1 MTDRRDD
8 DFRVRPSAP
17 KNRGNGQG
25 QSFVSK
31 VLKQTGKASGGK
43 SAVRHS
49 AASGGQ
55 GQRPGSRLGR
65 GHTAARFAG
74 AKLTPMS
81 RRVTI
86 KTLLV
91 NQRNASPQSLA
102 KHPRYIERDGA
113 GRDGEPGRAYGPQ
126 ADEADLDAFKE
137 RCQDDRHHFR
147 FIVSPEDGAEL
158 DDLRT
163 YTRHLVNRMEA
174 DLGTRLDW
182 VAVDHWNTDNPH
194 THLIVRG
201 RDDTG
206 KDLIIAGDYI
216 AHGFR
221 HRAAELA
228 TEWLGPRTELE
239 IQQTLGREVEQ
250 ERWTNLDRTLQRE
263 AGDDGRVQIEQFNAP
278 VLQRQR
284 LLLIGRLQRLQ
295 RLGLADEMQPGIW
308 AVHADAEKTLRALG
322 ERGDIIRT
330 MQRAMSGQQRELAV
344 FEPSQNDDGG
354 GRSILGR
361 VAAKGL
367 ADELHDRGYLVID
380 GVDGKAHYVALNARD
395 ELANYPTGAVVE
407 VKDSANIR
415 AADKNI
421 AALAS
426 DGLYRADHHL
436 AIEQG
441 RAKAGRDPQE
451 VVAAH
456 VRRLEALR
464 RAGIVERV
472 ADGLWK
478 VPDDLAERGR
488 QYDAQRLGDVAVQL
502 KSHLAIERQARVIGA
517 TWLDQQLIGGGRGM
531 GDLGFGGDAKQAL
544 QQRIDFLEEQ
554 GLAQRRGQ
562 RVILARNLLGT
573 LRNREIA
580 QAAEGIA
587 IATGLEHRPI
597 ADGQRVVGIY
607 RRSLML
613 VSGRYALLDHG
624 KEFSLVPWRP
634 VIEQRLGQQIAATV
648 HGNGVAWDFRKQRG
662 L

>member
-1 MTDRRDD
+1 MSDRRDD

-17 KNRGNGQG
+17 KNRGQG
-25 QSFVSK
+25 FVSK
-31 VLKQTGKASGGK
+31 VLKQAGKASGGK
-43 SAVRHS
+43 SSMRNS
-49 AASGGQ
+49 AAGGSGARA

-74 AKLTPMS
+74 AKLTPLS

-102 KHPRYIERDGA
+102 KHLRYIERDGA

-126 ADEADLDAFKE
+126 TDEADLDAFKE
-137 RCQDDRHHFR
+137 RAADDRHHFR

-163 YTRHLVNRMEA
+163 YTRHLMNRMEA

-182 VAVDHWNTDNPH
+182 AAVDHWNTDNPH

-206 KDLIIAGDYI
+206 KDLIISGDYI
-216 AHGFR
+216 AQGFR

-239 IQQTLGREVEQ
+239 IQQTLQREVEQ
-250 ERWTNLDRTLQRE
+250 ERWTSLDRTLQRE
-263 AGDDGRVQIEQFNAP
+263 VGEDGRVQIERFNEP
-278 VLQRQR
+278 RLQRQR

-295 RLGLADEMQPGIW
+295 RLGLADEIQPGTW
-308 AVHADAEKTLRALG
+308 AVYADAEETLRALG

-330 MQRAMSGQQRELAV
+330 MQRAMRGEPRELAV
-344 FEPSQNDDGG
+344 FEPGDDG
-354 GRSILGR
+354 RTILGR

-367 ADELHDRGYLVID
+367 ADELRDRGYLVID

-395 ELANYPTGAVVE
+395 ELANYPAGAVVE
-407 VKDSANIR
+407 VKGSADVR
-415 AADKNI
+415 AADRNI

-426 DGLYRADHHL
+426 GGLYRTDHHL
-436 AIEQG
+436 AVARGQ
-441 RAKAGRDPQE
+441 AVPGRDPQE

-472 ADGLWK
+472 AEGLWK
-478 VPDDLAERGR
+478 VPGDLPEQGR
-488 QYDAQRLGDVAVQL
+488 RYDAQRLGGVAVEL
-502 KSHLAIERQARVIGA
+502 KSHLPIERQARVIGA
-517 TWLDQQLIGGGRGM
+517 TWLDQQLIGGSGL
-531 GDLGFGGDAKQAL
+531 GDLGFGGEAKQAM
-544 QQRIDFLEEQ
+544 QQRADFLTEQ
-554 GLAQRRGQ
+554 GLAERRGQ

-573 LRNREIA
+573 LRNRELA
-580 QAAEGIA
+580 QAAKDIA
-587 IATGLEHRPI
+587 TETGLEHRPT
-597 ADGQRVVGIY
+597 ADGQRVAGIY
-607 RRSLML
+607 RRSVML
-613 VSGRYALLDHG
+613 ASGRYAMLDDG
-624 KEFSLVPWRP
+624 IGFSLVPWRP
-634 VIEQRLGQQIAATV
+634 VIEQRLGQQLAATMR
-648 HGNGVAWDFRKQRG
+648 GGGTSWEIGRQRG
-662 L
+662 PAVG